1 MTAQRKAKAR
11 KSKVSGKYN
20 FKYHVLESKSEYCT
34 ADYGTR
40 EPSYSTHHGM
50 DFINDVGHACNAI
63 AVADGEVVTVQDFV
77 DGFNDTYTAGNYV
90 RIKHESGVYSRYLHL
105 VKGSLK
111 VKVGQKVKAGTLLGM
126 EGNTG
131 YSYGTHLHF
140 DVFDGTQ
147 YVDPLPYLLGEKSFY
162 KAKKSAST
170 SITVGSKVRV
180 KAGATF
186 SDGTKP
192 FTEVY
197 NTVYDVQLL
206 SRNGKEARI
215 GIGDQWT
222 GWIYISDLYLANQPS
237 PSADATK
244 AVKVGGKVKVNAGAT
259 FSDGTEPYPF
269 VYTTIFDVITMSKD
283 GKEALI
289 GISTEV
295 TGWMYVKDLKAE

>member
-1 MTAQRKAKAR
+1 M
-11 KSKVSGKYN
+11 SGKYN

-50 DFINDVGHACNAI
+50 DFINDAGHACCAI
-63 AVADGEVVTVQDFV
+63 AVADGEVVAVQDGV
-77 DGFNDTYTAGNYV
+77 DGFDDKVYTAGNFV

-105 VKGSLK
+105 VKNSIK
-111 VKVGQKVKAGTLLGM
+111 VKVGQKVKAGTVLGM

-131 YSYGTHLHF
+131 YSCGTHLHF
-140 DVFDGTQ
+140 DINNGTQ
-147 YVDPLPYLLGEKSFY
+147 YVDPLPYLMGEKSFY
-162 KAKKSAST
+162 KTKKPTST
-170 SITVGSKVRV
+170 TITVGSKVRV

-192 FTEVY
+192 FAEVY
-197 NTVYDVQLL
+197 NTVYDVQLI

-215 GIGDQWT
+215 GIGAQWT
-222 GWIYISDLYLANQPS
+222 GWMYISDLYLAEQPAQ
-237 PSADATK
+237 SADVKT
-244 AVKVGGKVKVNAGAT
+244 VKVGGKVKVNSGAV

-269 VYTTIFDVITMSKD
+269 VYKTTFDVITMSKD

-289 GISTEV
+289 GIGTDV
-295 TGWMYVKDLKAE
+295 TGWMYTSTLTAV

>member
-1 MTAQRKAKAR
+1 M
-11 KSKVSGKYN
+11 SGKYN
-20 FKYHVLESKSEYCT
+20 FKCHVLESKSEYCT

-50 DFINDVGHACNAI
+50 DFINDAGHACNVI
-63 AVADGEVVTVQDFV
+63 AVADGEVVAMQNFV
-77 DGFNDTYTAGNYV
+77 DDFSDTYTAGNYV
-90 RIKHESGVYSRYLHL
+90 RIKHESGIYSRYLHL
-105 VKGSLK
+105 VKGSVK
-111 VKVGQKVKAGTLLGM
+111 VKVGQKVKAGTVLGT

-140 DVFDGTQ
+140 DINDGTQ
-147 YVDPLPYLLGEKSFY
+147 YVDPLPYLMGEKSFY
-162 KAKKSAST
+162 KTKKPTST
-170 SITVGSKVRV
+170 KITVGSKVRV

-192 FTEVY
+192 FSEVY

-222 GWIYISDLYLANQPS
+222 GWMYISDLYPADQPA
-237 PSADATK
+237 PSADVKT
-244 AVKVGGKVKVNAGAT
+244 VKVGGKVKVNAGAT

-289 GISTEV
+289 GIGTDV
-295 TGWMYVKDLKAE
+295 TGWMYIKDLTAE

>member
-1 MTAQRKAKAR
+1 M
-11 KSKVSGKYN
+11 SGKYN
-20 FKYHVLESKSEYCT
+20 FKCHVLESKSEYCT

-50 DFINDVGHACNAI
+50 DFINDAGHACNVI
-63 AVADGEVVTVQDFV
+63 AVADGEVVAMQNFV
-77 DGFNDTYTAGNYV
+77 DDFSDTYTAGNYV
-90 RIKHESGVYSRYLHL
+90 RIKHESGIYSRYLHL
-105 VKGSLK
+105 VKGSVK
-111 VKVGQKVKAGTLLGM
+111 VKVGQKVKAGTVLGT

-140 DVFDGTQ
+140 DINDGTQ
-147 YVDPLPYLLGEKSFY
+147 YVDPLPYLMGEKSFY
-162 KAKKSAST
+162 KTKKPTST
-170 SITVGSKVRV
+170 KITVGSKVRV

-192 FTEVY
+192 FSEVY

-222 GWIYISDLYLANQPS
+222 GWMYISDLYPADQPA
-237 PSADATK
+237 PSADVKT
-244 AVKVGGKVKVNAGAT
+244 VKVGGKVKVNAGAT

-289 GISTEV
+289 GIGTDV
-295 TGWMYVKDLKAE
+295 TGWMYVKDLMSE

>member
-1 MTAQRKAKAR
+1 M
-11 KSKVSGKYN
+11 SGKYN
-20 FKYHVLESKSEYCT
+20 LKYHVLESKSEYCT

-50 DFINDVGHACNAI
+50 DFINDAGHACNAI
-63 AVADGEVVTVQDFV
+63 AVADGEVVAMQNFV
-77 DGFNDTYTAGNYV
+77 DDFSDTYTAGNYV

-105 VKGSLK
+105 VKGSIK
-111 VKVGQKVKAGTLLGM
+111 VKVGQKVKAGALLGK

-140 DVFDGTQ
+140 DINDGNG

-162 KAKKSAST
+162 KTKKPAST
-170 SITVGSKVRV
+170 SITVGSKIRV

-192 FTEVY
+192 FAEVY
-197 NTVYDVQLL
+197 STIYDVQLL

-215 GIGDQWT
+215 GIGEQWT
-222 GWIYISDLYLANQPS
+222 GWMYISDLYLAEQ
-237 PSADATK
+237 SAKVAKT
-244 AVKVGGKVKVNAGAT
+244 VKTGGKVKVNSGAK

-269 VYTTIFDVITMSKD
+269 VYTTVFDVITMSKD

-289 GISTEV
+289 GIGTDA

>member
-1 MTAQRKAKAR
+1 M
-11 KSKVSGKYN
+11 SGKYN

-50 DFINDVGHACNAI
+50 DFINDAGHACNAI
-63 AVADGEVVTVQDFV
+63 AVADGEVVAVQDFV
-77 DGFNDTYTAGNYV
+77 DGFNDIYTAGNYV

-105 VKGSLK
+105 VKNSIK

-140 DVFDGTQ
+140 DINDGTQ
-147 YVDPLPYLLGEKSFY
+147 YVDPLQYLMGEKSFY
-162 KAKKSAST
+162 KTKKLTST
-170 SITVGSKVRV
+170 AITVGSKVRV
-180 KAGATF
+180 RAGATF

-192 FTEVY
+192 FAEVY

-215 GIGDQWT
+215 GIGEQWT
-222 GWIYISDLYLANQPS
+222 GWMYVSDLYIESQKPTE
-237 PSADATK
+237 TK
-244 AVKVGGKVKVNAGAT
+244 TVKTGGKVTVNNGAL
-259 FSDGTEPYPF
+259 FSDGIQPCEF
-269 VYTTIFDVITMSKD
+269 VYDTLFDVITMSKD

-289 GISTEV
+289 GINGAA

>member
-1 MTAQRKAKAR
+1 MR
-11 KSKVSGKYN
+11 GKYN

-50 DFINDVGHACNAI
+50 DFINDVGHSCNAI

-105 VKGSLK
+105 VKGSVK
-111 VKVGQKVKAGTLLGM
+111 VKVGQKVKAGTVLGT

-162 KAKKSAST
+162 KAKKPSST
-170 SITVGSKVRV
+170 AITVGSKVRV
-180 KAGATF
+180 KAGTTF

-215 GIGDQWT
+215 GIGEQWT
-222 GWIYISDLYLANQPS
+222 GWMYISDLYPAEQ
-237 PSADATK
+237 SAK
-244 AVKVGGKVKVNAGAT
+244 VKTVKTGGKVKVNSGAT

-269 VYTTIFDVITMSKD
+269 VYTTVFDVITMSKD

-289 GISTEV
+289 GIGTDV

>member
-1 MTAQRKAKAR
+1 M
-11 KSKVSGKYN
+11 SGKYN

-50 DFINDVGHACNAI
+50 DFINDVGHSCNAI

-105 VKGSLK
+105 VKGSVK
-111 VKVGQKVKAGTLLGM
+111 VKVGQKVKAGTVLGT

-162 KAKKSAST
+162 KAKKPSST
-170 SITVGSKVRV
+170 AITVGSKVRV
-180 KAGATF
+180 KAGTTF

-215 GIGDQWT
+215 GIGEQWT
-222 GWIYISDLYLANQPS
+222 GWMYISDLYPAEQ
-237 PSADATK
+237 SAK
-244 AVKVGGKVKVNAGAT
+244 VKTVKTGGKVKVNSGAT

-269 VYTTIFDVITMSKD
+269 VYTTVFDVITMSKD

-289 GISTEV
+289 GIGTDV
-295 TGWMYVKDLKAE
+295 TVWMYVKDLKAE

>member
-1 MTAQRKAKAR
+1 
-11 KSKVSGKYN
+11 
-20 FKYHVLESKSEYCT
+20 
-34 ADYGTR
+34 
-40 EPSYSTHHGM
+40 M
-50 DFINDVGHACNAI
+50 DFINDAGHACNAI
-63 AVADGEVVTVQDFV
+63 AVADGEVVAVQDFV
-77 DGFNDTYTAGNYV
+77 DGFSDTYTAGNYV

-105 VKGSLK
+105 VKGSVK
-111 VKVGQKVKAGTLLGM
+111 VKVGQKVKAGTALGK

-162 KAKKSAST
+162 KAKKPSST
-170 SITVGSKVRV
+170 AITAGSNVRV

-215 GIGDQWT
+215 GIGEQWT
-222 GWIYISDLYLANQPS
+222 GWMYISDLYPAEQS
-237 PSADATK
+237 APSADFKT
-244 AVKVGGKVKVNAGAT
+244 VKVGGKVKVNAGAT

-289 GISTEV
+289 GIGTDV

>member
-1 MTAQRKAKAR
+1 M
-11 KSKVSGKYN
+11 SGKYN

-50 DFINDVGHACNAI
+50 DFINDVGHSCNAI

-105 VKGSLK
+105 VKGSVK
-111 VKVGQKVKAGTLLGM
+111 VKVGQKVKAGTVLGT

-162 KAKKSAST
+162 KAKKPSST
-170 SITVGSKVRV
+170 AITVGSKVRV
-180 KAGATF
+180 KAGTTF

-215 GIGDQWT
+215 GIGEQWT
-222 GWIYISDLYLANQPS
+222 GWMYISDLYPAEQ
-237 PSADATK
+237 SAK
-244 AVKVGGKVKVNAGAT
+244 VKTVKTGGKVKVNSGAT
-259 FSDGTEPYPF
+259 FSDGTEPYPL
-269 VYTTIFDVITMSKD
+269 VYTTVFDVITMSKD

-289 GISTEV
+289 GIGTDV

>member
-1 MTAQRKAKAR
+1 M
-11 KSKVSGKYN
+11 SGKYN
-20 FKYHVLESKSEYCT
+20 LKYHVLESKSEYCT

-50 DFINDVGHACNAI
+50 DFINDAGHACCAI
-63 AVADGEVVTVQDFV
+63 AVADGEVIAVQDGV

-105 VKGSLK
+105 VKGSIK
-111 VKVGQKVKAGTLLGM
+111 VKVGQKVKAGALLGK

-140 DVFDGTQ
+140 DINDGNG

-162 KAKKSAST
+162 KTKNPAST
-170 SITVGSKVRV
+170 SITVGSKIRV

-192 FTEVY
+192 FAEVY
-197 NTVYDVQLL
+197 STIYDVQLL

-215 GIGDQWT
+215 GIGEQWT
-222 GWIYISDLYLANQPS
+222 GWMYISDLYLAEQ
-237 PSADATK
+237 SAKVAKT
-244 AVKVGGKVKVNAGAT
+244 VKTGGKVKVNSGAK

-269 VYTTIFDVITMSKD
+269 VYTTVFDVITMSKD

-289 GISTEV
+289 GIGTDA

>member
-1 MTAQRKAKAR
+1 M
-11 KSKVSGKYN
+11 SGKYN
-20 FKYHVLESKSEYCT
+20 LKYHVLESKSEYCT

-50 DFINDVGHACNAI
+50 DFINDAGHACCAI
-63 AVADGEVVTVQDFV
+63 AVADGKAVAVQDGV
-77 DGFNDTYTAGNYV
+77 DGFDDKVYTAGNCL

-105 VKGSLK
+105 VKGSIK

-131 YSYGTHLHF
+131 YSCGTHLHF
-140 DVFDGTQ
+140 DINDGTQ

-162 KAKKSAST
+162 KAKKPAST

-192 FTEVY
+192 FAEVY

-215 GIGDQWT
+215 GIGEQWT
-222 GWIYISDLYLANQPS
+222 GWMYISDLCLAEQ
-237 PSADATK
+237 SAK
-244 AVKVGGKVKVNAGAT
+244 VKTVKTGGKVKVNSGAK
-259 FSDGTEPYPF
+259 FSDGTEPYSF
-269 VYTTIFDVITMSKD
+269 VYTTVFDVITMSKD

-289 GISTEV
+289 GIGTDV
-295 TGWMYVKDLKAE
+295 TGWMYVRDLKAE

>member
-1 MTAQRKAKAR
+1 MYWKA
-11 KSKVSGKYN
+11 SQ
-20 FKYHVLESKSEYCT
+20 YCT

-50 DFINDVGHACNAI
+50 DFINDAGHACNAI
-63 AVADGEVVTVQDFV
+63 AVADGEVVAVQDGV
-77 DGFNDTYTAGNYV
+77 DGFDDKVYTAGNFV

-105 VKGSLK
+105 VKGSIK
-111 VKVGQKVKAGTLLGM
+111 VKVGQKVKTGTVLGM

-140 DVFDGTQ
+140 DINDGTQ

-162 KAKKSAST
+162 KKKKPTSAA
-170 SITVGSKVRV
+170 IAVGSKVRV

-186 SDGTKP
+186 SDGKKP
-192 FTEVY
+192 FAEVY
-197 NTVYDVQLL
+197 NTVYDVQLI

-222 GWIYISDLYLANQPS
+222 GWMYISNMYLAEQ
-237 PSADATK
+237 SAQSTAKT
-244 AVKVGGKVKVNAGAT
+244 VKTGGKVKVNAGAM

-289 GISTEV
+289 GIGTDV
-295 TGWMYVKDLKAE
+295 TGWMYIKDLTAE

>member
-1 MTAQRKAKAR
+1 M
-11 KSKVSGKYN
+11 SGKYN

-50 DFINDVGHACNAI
+50 DFINDVGHSCNAI

-90 RIKHESGVYSRYLHL
+90 RIKHERGVYSRYLHL
-105 VKGSLK
+105 VKGSVK
-111 VKVGQKVKAGTLLGM
+111 VKVGQKVKAGTVLGT

-162 KAKKSAST
+162 KAKKPSST
-170 SITVGSKVRV
+170 AITVGSKVRV
-180 KAGATF
+180 KAGTTF

-197 NTVYDVQLL
+197 DTVYDVQLL

-215 GIGDQWT
+215 GIGEQWT
-222 GWIYISDLYLANQPS
+222 GWMYISDLYPAEQ
-237 PSADATK
+237 SAK
-244 AVKVGGKVKVNAGAT
+244 VKTVKTGGKVKVNSGAT

-269 VYTTIFDVITMSKD
+269 VYTTVFDVITMSKD

-289 GISTEV
+289 GIGTDV